1 MKNINWSKINNLLPV
16 IIQDATTSQVYM
28 LGYMSKEALSKTL
41 QEKQIWFYS
50 RSKQRL
56 WKKGEQSGNTLTL
69 VEFKLDC
76 DQDSAIA
83 LVIPT
88 GTVCHTGTKSCFNTE
103 PNFLYQLETIIQ
115 SKNKADPTKSY
126 TAKLITE
133 GLDLIGL
140 KIIEEANEVVYASKA
155 ETKQRLIEESADLL
169 YHLMVMLSKKGVEMR
184 KVLEELESRNTK

>member
-28 LGYMSKEALSKTL
+28 LGYMSKEALSITL

-56 WKKGEQSGNTLTL
+56 WKKGEESGNTLAL
-69 VEFKLDC
+69 VDFKIDC

-83 LVIPT
+83 MAIPA
-88 GTVCHTGTKSCFNTE
+88 GPVCHTGTKSCFNTD
-103 PNFLYQLETIIQ
+103 PNFLYQLESIIK
-115 SKNKADPTKSY
+115 SKSKADPTESY
-126 TAKLITE
+126 TAKLLTE

-155 ETKQRLIEESADLL
+155 DTKQRLIEESADLL
-169 YHLMVMLSKKGVEMR
+169 YHLVVMLCKKGVEFGE
-184 KVLEELESRNTK
+184 VISELRIRNI